1 MARKFDIA
9 KFVRNEDG
17 GRHRKFF
24 GAGLC
29 LTVQG
34 NSARWERFWRDPE
47 TKKIKSAPVGPYK
60 GPDGL
65 SLQQARVKREDD
77 AAAMRNGAPPAGRH
91 KTTSGK
97 TFGEVVELHISDMAT
112 RPNGSGWRGGVGGKE
127 AKAYRRLLKTSLA
140 SIPVVA
146 IDTPTIARVLKPEIN
161 PMPAVTAEKH
171 RVRIEAVLDR
181 ATAMEL
187 RSGENPAR
195 KKLMKSLLTPPP
207 KATPHPS
214 LPWAN
219 APALMKELA
228 AIDTAASRA
237 LRLTIL
243 TGARTSEALGAKW
256 KEIEG
261 DIWTVPAGRHKED
274 KEHIVPLVPAALAL
288 LGDRGEP
295 DDLVFGVMGEH
306 AMLDLAKKL
315 VAKLWPGLKANVHGF
330 RSTLS
335 TWATEQGYPSEL
347 GEMVLSHAV
356 GDAVERA
363 YQRSTRVNARREL
376 MQAWTEFATT

>member
-1 MARKFDIA
+1 MARKFDIDA
-9 KFVRNEDG
+9 FVRNKDG

-24 GAGLC
+24 GSGLC

-34 NSARWERFWRDPE
+34 NSARWERFWRDPV

-65 SLQQARVKREDD
+65 GLQQARNKREAD
-77 AAAMRNGAPPAGRH
+77 AVADRNGTAPGGRRIVV
-91 KTTSGK
+91 GK
-97 TFGEVVELHISDMAT
+97 TFGEAVDEFIQFKSNLA
-112 RPNGSGWRGGVGGKE
+112 NGDAWRGGTDGKE
-127 AKAYRRLLKTSLA
+127 AGAYRRTLKALWATS
-140 SIPVVA
+140 VA
-146 IDTPTIARVLKPEIN
+146 DIDTPAIGDVLEKMKAR
-161 PMPAVTAEKH
+161 TAEKT
-171 RVRIEAVLDR
+171 RMRIKATLDWAKAKGYR
-181 ATAMEL
+181 T
-187 RSGENPAR
+187 GENPAA
-195 KKLMKSLLTPPP
+195 KELLAPRMASIP
-207 KATPHPS
+207 KAVPHPS

-219 APALMKELA
+219 VPALMKELA
-228 AIDTAASRA
+228 AIDTPASRA
-237 LRLTIL
+237 LRFTIL
-243 TGARTSEALGAKW
+243 TGARTNEARRAKW

-261 DIWTVPAGRHKED
+261 DIWTVPAGRHKEK
-274 KEHIVPLVPAALAL
+274 KEHIVPLVLAALAL
-288 LGDRGEP
+288 FGDRGEP
-295 DDLVFGVMGEH
+295 GDLVFGAIGQH
-306 AMLDLAKKL
+306 AMLDLAKRL

-376 MQAWTEFATT
+376 MQAWADFATA